1 MLTYAGGH
9 VSVKWDNA
17 TTEDCVF
24 TGDEDQ
30 FLLILSTSETA
41 SFQALKE
48 HAASSVPE
56 HATVALS
63 VASPRTMLCR
73 NPRALIHSL
82 KLQHAG
88 EEGKTCPTG
97 NSTEGK
103 TCPTGNSTVGL
114 ILDKFK
120 VAFVVPG
127 SSAAKPREGSPLLKG
142 DLIVA
147 VDGVRTSGVP

>member
-1 MLTYAGGH
+1 M
-9 VSVKWDNA
+9 SVKWDNA

-30 FLLILSTSETA
+30 FLLILSTSETG
-41 SFQALKE
+41 SSQGLKE
-48 HAASSVPE
+48 HAASGVPE

-63 VASPRTMLCR
+63 ASSSPRTMLCR

-88 EEGKTCPTG
+88 E
-97 NSTEGK
+97 EGK

-127 SSAAKPREGSPLLKG
+127 SSAAKPREGLPLLKG

>member
-1 MLTYAGGH
+1 M
-9 VSVKWDNA
+9 SVKWDNA

-41 SFQALKE
+41 PFQGLKE
-48 HAASSVPE
+48 HAASGVPE
-56 HATVALS
+56 QAAVALS
-63 VASPRTMLCR
+63 ASPRTMLCR
-73 NPRALIHSL
+73 SPRALIHSL
-82 KLQHAG
+82 KLQHVG
-88 EEGKTCPTG
+88 E
-97 NSTEGK
+97 EGK

-114 ILDKFK
+114 ILDKVK

-127 SSAAKPREGSPLLKG
+127 SSAAKPREGPPLLKG